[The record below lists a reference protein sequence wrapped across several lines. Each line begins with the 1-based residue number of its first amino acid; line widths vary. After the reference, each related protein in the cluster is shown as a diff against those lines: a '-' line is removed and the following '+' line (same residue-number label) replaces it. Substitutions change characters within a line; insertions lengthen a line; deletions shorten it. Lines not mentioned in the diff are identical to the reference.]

1 MAAPCLFIEARYLW
15 CAIRRSASLFGGG
28 KDVASRP
35 FEAPFLKREE
45 QLGRAGA
52 ARTVSLMLGENAEE
66 PMPTMIAARLHA
78 YGAPMTLDHIEVP
91 EPRPTD
97 VLVEVKACGVVPNL
111 TRVVSNFFGAL
122 TPDNKMM
129 PPLPAIFGLDPAGV
143 VAKVGE
149 QVWSVRPGERVYVNP
164 GRSCGSCR
172 MCRSGQ
178 PHDCPHWTLQGYF
191 GRSQEIMKAYPYG
204 GLAQFITAPATAL
217 VKLPDSMSFEAAAR
231 LGYFGTAYAAMKKIG
246 VGPGQTLLI
255 NGISGQLG
263 LNAAM
268 LALAMGA
275 TAILGTGRNQA
286 LLDRVK
292 ALAPQRID
300 VIAVPNAA
308 PGPADPLGAWAK
320 QATDGYGV
328 DGMIDCLP
336 PGAPA
341 SAMMRALFCLR
352 RGGRAVNVG
361 AVMETLPLNAFWMM
375 TNRIGLQGSVWFT
388 TGEGEDMV
396 AMAGAGT
403 LDLSVLEHRISPL
416 SKVNEVLAGMDAR
429 DGGFTNFVI
438 DPTRVD

>member
-1 MAAPCLFIEARYLW
+1 MA
-15 CAIRRSASLFGGG
+15 
-28 KDVASRP
+28 
-35 FEAPFLKREE
+35 
-45 QLGRAGA
+45 
-52 ARTVSLMLGENAEE
+52 
-66 PMPTMIAARLHA
+66 TMIAARLHA
-78 YGAPMTLDHIEVP
+78 YGKPMTLDRVEVP

-111 TRVVSNFFGAL
+111 ARVVSNFFGTL

-149 QVWSVRPGERVYVNP
+149 QVFHVRPGERVYVNP

-178 PHDCPHWTLQGYF
+178 PYDCPDWTLQGYF
-191 GRSQEIMKAYPYG
+191 GRSQDIMRAYPYG

-217 VKLPDSMSFEAAAR
+217 VKLPDTLSFEAAAR
-231 LGYFGTAYAAMKKIG
+231 FGYLGTAYAAMKKVG

-263 LNAAM
+263 LNAAQ

-275 TAILGTGRNQA
+275 TKILGTGRNQR

-292 ALAPQRID
+292 ALAPTRID
-300 VIAVPNAA
+300 VLSVPDA
-308 PGPADPLGAWAK
+308 PGGGGNNAGGSDPLVAWAK
-320 QATDGYGV
+320 AATEGHGV

-341 SAMMRALFCLR
+341 SAMMRALFSLR

-361 AVMETLPLNAFWMM
+361 AVLETLPLNAFWMM

-388 TGEGEDMV
+388 TGEGEEMA

-403 LDLSVLEHRISPL
+403 LDLSALQHRVSPL
-416 SKVNEVLAGMDAR
+416 SSVNEVLAGMDDR

>member
-1 MAAPCLFIEARYLW
+1 MA
-15 CAIRRSASLFGGG
+15 
-28 KDVASRP
+28 
-35 FEAPFLKREE
+35 
-45 QLGRAGA
+45 
-52 ARTVSLMLGENAEE
+52 
-66 PMPTMIAARLHA
+66 TMIAARLHA
-78 YGAPMTLDHIEVP
+78 YGQPMTLDRIEVP

-111 TRVVSNFFGAL
+111 TRVVSNYFGTL

-149 QVWSVRPGERVYVNP
+149 QVWHVRPGERVYVNP

-178 PHDCPHWTLQGYF
+178 AYDCPSWTLQGYF
-191 GRSQEIMKAYPYG
+191 GRSQEIMRAYPYG

-217 VKLPDSMSFEAAAR
+217 VKLPDSVSFEAAAR
-231 LGYFGTAYAAMKKIG
+231 LGYLGTAYAAMKKIG

-263 LNAAM
+263 LNAAQ

-275 TAILGTGRNQA
+275 TKILGTGRNA
-286 LLDRVK
+286 MLLDRVK
-292 ALAPQRID
+292 KLSPHRIE
-300 VIAVPNAA
+300 VLAVPNAPA
-308 PGPADPLGAWAK
+308 PGAGPAQPDPLVVWSK
-320 QATDGYGV
+320 KLTDGHGV

-352 RGGRAVNVG
+352 RGGRAANVG

-396 AMAGAGT
+396 AMAAAGT
-403 LDLSVLEHRISPL
+403 LDLSILEHRVSPL
-416 SKVNEVLAGMDAR
+416 SKVNEVLAGMDDR

-438 DPTRVD
+438 DPTRTD

>member
-1 MAAPCLFIEARYLW
+1 M
-15 CAIRRSASLFGGG
+15 
-28 KDVASRP
+28 
-35 FEAPFLKREE
+35 
-45 QLGRAGA
+45 
-52 ARTVSLMLGENAEE
+52 T
-66 PMPTMIAARLHA
+66 TMIAARLHA
-78 YGAPMTLDHIEVP
+78 YGEPMTLDRIEVP

-111 TRVVSNFFGAL
+111 ARVVSNFFGKL

-164 GRSCGSCR
+164 ARSCGSCR

-178 PHDCPHWTLQGYF
+178 AQDCPSWTLQGYF
-191 GRSQEIMKAYPYG
+191 GRSQDIMRAYPYG

-217 VKLPDSMSFEAAAR
+217 VKLPDTMSFEAAAR
-231 LGYFGTAYAAMKKIG
+231 LGYLGTAYAAMKKIG

-263 LNAAM
+263 LNAAQ

-275 TAILGTGRNQA
+275 TKILGTGRNGA

-292 ALAPQRID
+292 ALVPARID
-300 VIAVPNAA
+300 VLSVPNTPAA
-308 PGPADPLGAWAK
+308 QPDPLVVWAK
-320 QATDGYGV
+320 AATEGHGV

-336 PGAPA
+336 PGAPG
-341 SAMMRALFCLR
+341 SALMRALYCLR

-361 AVMETLPLNAFWMM
+361 AVMETLPLNAFWLM

-388 TGEGEDMV
+388 TGEGEEMA
-396 AMAGAGT
+396 AMAGIGT
-403 LDLSVLEHRISPL
+403 LDLSALEHRVAPL
-416 SKVNEVLAGMDAR
+416 SKVNEVLAGMDDR
-429 DGGFTNFVI
+429 NGGFTNFVI

>member
-1 MAAPCLFIEARYLW
+1 MA
-15 CAIRRSASLFGGG
+15 
-28 KDVASRP
+28 
-35 FEAPFLKREE
+35 
-45 QLGRAGA
+45 
-52 ARTVSLMLGENAEE
+52 
-66 PMPTMIAARLHA
+66 TMIAARLHA
-78 YGAPMTLDHIEVP
+78 YGKPMTLDRIEVP

-111 TRVVSNFFGAL
+111 TRVVSNFFGTL

-149 QVWSVRPGERVYVNP
+149 QVWHVREGERVYVNP

-178 PHDCPHWTLQGYF
+178 PYDCPGWTLQGYF
-191 GRSQEIMKAYPYG
+191 GRSQEIMRAYPYG
-204 GLAQFITAPATAL
+204 GLSQFITAPATAL
-217 VKLPDSMSFEAAAR
+217 VKLPDSVSFEAAAR
-231 LGYFGTAYAAMKKIG
+231 FGYYGTAYAAMKKIG

-263 LNAAM
+263 LNAAS

-275 TAILGTGRNQA
+275 TKILGTGRNQK

-292 ALAPQRID
+292 ALAPARIE
-300 VIAVPNAA
+300 VLSVPNALSNSPKRGRAGWA
-308 PGPADPLGAWAK
+308 PRIPIRWWCGRSRL
-320 QATDGYGV
+320 TDGHGV

-341 SAMMRALFCLR
+341 SAMLRALFCLR

-361 AVMETLPLNAFWMM
+361 AVMETLPINAFWMM

-388 TGEGEDMV
+388 TGEGEDMA
-396 AMAGAGT
+396 AMAAAGT
-403 LDLSVLEHRISPL
+403 LDLSVLQHRVSPL
-416 SKVNEVLAGMDAR
+416 SKVNEVLAGMDDR

-438 DPTRVD
+438 DPTRV

>member
-1 MAAPCLFIEARYLW
+1 M
-15 CAIRRSASLFGGG
+15 
-28 KDVASRP
+28 
-35 FEAPFLKREE
+35 
-45 QLGRAGA
+45 
-52 ARTVSLMLGENAEE
+52 T
-66 PMPTMIAARLHA
+66 TMIAARLHA
-78 YGAPMTLDHIEVP
+78 YGKPMTLDRIEVP

-111 TRVVSNFFGAL
+111 ARVVSNFFGKL

-143 VAKVGE
+143 VAKVGD
-149 QVWSVRPGERVYVNP
+149 QVWAVRPGERVYVNP
-164 GRSCGSCR
+164 ARSCGSCR

-178 PHDCPHWTLQGYF
+178 AQDCPSWTLQGYF
-191 GRSQEIMKAYPYG
+191 GRSQDIMRAYPYG

-217 VKLPDSMSFEAAAR
+217 VKLPDTMSFEAAAR
-231 LGYFGTAYAAMKKIG
+231 LGYLGTAYAAMKKIG
-246 VGPGQTLLI
+246 VGPGQALLI

-263 LNAAM
+263 LNAAQ

-275 TAILGTGRNQA
+275 TKILGTGRNAA

-292 ALAPQRID
+292 ALAPSRID
-300 VIAVPNAA
+300 VLAVTDAA
-308 PGPADPLGAWAK
+308 SQPDPLVAWAK
-320 QATDGYGV
+320 AATEGHGV

-341 SAMMRALFCLR
+341 SAMMRALYCLR

-361 AVMETLPLNAFWMM
+361 AVMETLPLNAFWLM

-388 TGEGEDMV
+388 TGEGEEMA

-403 LDLSVLEHRISPL
+403 LDLSALEHRVSPL
-416 SKVNEVLAGMDAR
+416 SKVNEVLAGMDHR
-429 DGGFTNFVI
+429 NGGFTNFVI

>member
-1 MAAPCLFIEARYLW
+1 M
-15 CAIRRSASLFGGG
+15 
-28 KDVASRP
+28 
-35 FEAPFLKREE
+35 
-45 QLGRAGA
+45 
-52 ARTVSLMLGENAEE
+52 N
-66 PMPTMIAARLHA
+66 TMIAARLHA
-78 YGAPMTLDHIEVP
+78 YGRPMTLDRIPVP

-111 TRVVSNFFGAL
+111 TRVVSNFFGSL

-129 PPLPAIFGLDPAGV
+129 PPLPAIFGLDPTGV

-149 QVWSVRPGERVYVNP
+149 QVFSIRPGERVYVNP
-164 GRSCGSCR
+164 ARSCGSCR

-178 PHDCPHWTLQGYF
+178 ALDCPSFTLQGYF
-191 GRSQEIMKAYPYG
+191 GRSQDIMRAYPYG

-217 VKLPDSMSFEAAAR
+217 VKLPANVSFEAAAR
-231 LGYFGTAYAAMKKIG
+231 LGYFGTAYSAMKKIG

-263 LNAAM
+263 LNAAL

-275 TAILGTGRNQA
+275 TKILGTGRNGK

-292 ALAPQRID
+292 ALAPDRID
-300 VIAVPNAA
+300 VLAVPNAP
-308 PGPADPLGAWAK
+308 PGQGDPLVAWAK
-320 QATDGYGV
+320 QATEGHGV

-341 SAMMRALFCLR
+341 SAMLRALFCLR
-352 RGGRAVNVG
+352 RGGCAVNVG
-361 AVMETLPLNAFWMM
+361 AVLEALPINAFWLM

-388 TGEGEDMV
+388 TGEGEEMA

-403 LDLSVLEHRISPL
+403 LDLSVLEHRVSPL
-416 SKVNEVLAGMDAR
+416 SKVNEVLAGMDNR
-429 DGGFTNFVI
+429 HGGFTNFVI

>member
-1 MAAPCLFIEARYLW
+1 M
-15 CAIRRSASLFGGG
+15 
-28 KDVASRP
+28 D
-35 FEAPFLKREE
+35 
-45 QLGRAGA
+45 
-52 ARTVSLMLGENAEE
+52 
-66 PMPTMIAARLHA
+66 TMIAARLHA
-78 YGAPMTLDHIEVP
+78 YGSPMTLDRIPVP

-111 TRVVSNFFGAL
+111 ARVVSNFFGKL

-149 QVWSVRPGERVYVNP
+149 QVLSVQPGERVYVNP
-164 GRSCGSCR
+164 ARSCGSCR

-178 PHDCPHWTLQGYF
+178 PLDCPAWTLQGYF
-191 GRSQEIMKAYPYG
+191 GRSQDIMRAYPYG
-204 GLAQFITAPATAL
+204 GLSQFITAPATAL
-217 VKLPDSMSFEAAAR
+217 VKLPDSVSFEAAAR
-231 LGYFGTAYAAMKKIG
+231 FGYLGTAYAAMKKIG

-263 LNAAM
+263 LNAAQ

-275 TAILGTGRNQA
+275 TKILGTGRNAA

-292 ALAPQRID
+292 ALAPARID
-300 VIAVPNAA
+300 VLAVPNAPDQA
-308 PGPADPLGAWAK
+308 ATPARPDPLVVWARA
-320 QATDGYGV
+320 ATEGHGV

-341 SAMMRALFCLR
+341 GAMMRAAFCLR
-352 RGGRAVNVG
+352 RGGRMVNVG

-388 TGEGEDMV
+388 TCEGEDMA

-403 LDLSVLEHRISPL
+403 LDLSVLEHRVSPL
-416 SKVNEVLAGMDAR
+416 SKVNEVLGGMDER
-429 DGGFTNFVI
+429 NGGFTNFVI
-438 DPTRVD
+438 DPTQA